1 MIRSFIQR
9 LWDSPT
15 FTTWA
20 SLGTQSLGLL
30 AVLPLVLTSF
40 SENEIAV
47 YYLFA
52 TLIGFQ
58 ALFQLGF
65 QPTFVRLIGY
75 ALAGCRVENMGD
87 LTAPKS
93 SGVTNTNEGS
103 QDSLGAICGSMRR
116 INELLSLWTFIL
128 LGIVGTL
135 LMVVPIGRLEN
146 TKGAWIGWA
155 LIVVVSAMRV
165 NRNGYDAYLLGAN
178 HVALSQ
184 RWQALFNVG
193 KIISMMLT
201 LLVYPSL
208 VAVILVNQVW
218 ILLSIIRSWQLSH
231 WVSEGQ
237 FHQWSKR
244 PLKDSVLK
252 MAWSKSWR
260 SGIGQVGSKVT
271 VESLGI
277 VYAQFAT
284 GSYVASYLLAL
295 RLISTVEQ
303 FSLAPFYS
311 KLPLLNRL
319 RAEGEECRLMDV
331 ARRGMFLSYLTYLL
345 GFGVL
350 SAFGHS
356 LLVLIDANV
365 NFPSPLLWYLIGFA
379 YFTQRFGANHIQLY
393 STTNRII
400 WHWASGIQGVVTIIA
415 SLYLG
420 PRYAGVGFAA
430 SILLGSL
437 FYTAYAVTFSYRI
450 FKTSRL
456 RFESYAAILPF
467 CLLVLLALAE
477 WLFSVSE
484 SVSLIA
490 QRILSL

>member
-1 MIRSFIQR
+1 M
-9 LWDSPT
+9 
-15 FTTWA
+15 
-20 SLGTQSLGLL
+20 
-30 AVLPLVLTSF
+30 LPLVLTSL

-52 TLIGFQ
+52 TMIGLQ

-87 LTAPKS
+87 FVAPKS
-93 SGVTNTNEGS
+93 SGATNTNEGN
-103 QDSLGAICGSMRR
+103 QDSLEAICGSMRR
-116 INELLSLWTFIL
+116 INELLSLWVVFL
-128 LGIVGTL
+128 LGIFGTL

-146 TKGAWIGWA
+146 TKGAWIGWVI
-155 LIVVVSAMRV
+155 IVVVSAMRV

-193 KIISMMLT
+193 KIISMMFT

-208 VAVILVNQVW
+208 ITVILVNQVW
-218 ILLSIIRSWQLSH
+218 VLLSIIRSWQLSH

-237 FHQWSKR
+237 FHQWSKQ
-244 PLKDSVLK
+244 PLELAVLR
-252 MAWSKSWR
+252 MAWPKSWR
-260 SGIGQVGSKVT
+260 SGVGHIGGKAT
-271 VESLGI
+271 TESLGI
-277 VYAQFAT
+277 VYAQFAS
-284 GSYVASYLLAL
+284 GSYVASYLLAS
-295 RLISTVEQ
+295 RLISMVEQ

-319 RAEGEECRLMDV
+319 RAQGEESRLMDV
-331 ARRGMFLSYLTYLL
+331 ARRGMLFSYITYLL

-356 LLVLIDANV
+356 LLVIIDANV
-365 NFPSPLLWYLIGFA
+365 SFPSPLLWYLIGFA

-400 WHWASGIQGVVTIIA
+400 WHWANGIQGAVTIIA

-420 PRYAGVGFAA
+420 PRYGGVGFAS

-437 FYTAYAVTFSYRI
+437 CYAAYAVTFSYGI

-456 RFESYAAILPF
+456 RFEAHAAIVPF
-467 CLLVLLALAE
+467 CLLILLALAE
-477 WLFSVSE
+477 WMFSLSVSVNLTTQ
-484 SVSLIA
+484 S
-490 QRILSL
+490 ILSL

>member
-1 MIRSFIQR
+1 MIKSFTYK
-9 LWDSPT
+9 LWNSPT

-30 AVLPLVLTSF
+30 AVLPLVLTSL

-52 TLIGFQ
+52 TVIGFQ

-87 LTAPKS
+87 LVALKS
-93 SGVTNTNEGS
+93 SGVANTNERS
-103 QDSLGAICGSMRR
+103 QDSLEAICGSMRR

-146 TKGAWIGWA
+146 TKGAWIGWV
-155 LIVVVSAMRV
+155 LIVFVSAIRV

-193 KIISMMLT
+193 KIISMILT

-237 FHQWSKR
+237 FHQWSKQ
-244 PLKDSVLK
+244 PFKDSVLK
-252 MAWSKSWR
+252 MVWSKSWR
-260 SGIGQVGSKVT
+260 SGVGQVGGKVT
-271 VESLGI
+271 QQSLGI

-284 GSYVASYLLAL
+284 GSAVASYLLAL
-295 RLISTVEQ
+295 QLIDIVER
-303 FSLAPFYS
+303 FARAPFYS

-319 RAEGEECRLMDV
+319 RAQGEECRLMDV
-331 ARRGMFLSYLTYLL
+331 ARRGMLFSYITYLL

-350 SAFGHS
+350 STFGHS
-356 LLVLIDANV
+356 SLVIIDANV
-365 NFPSPLLWYLIGFA
+365 GFPSLLLWYLIGFA

-400 WHWASGIQGVVTIIA
+400 WHWANCIQGVVTIIA

-420 PRYAGVGFAA
+420 PRYGGVGFAA

-437 FYTAYAVTFSYRI
+437 CYTAYSVTFSYGI
-450 FKTSRL
+450 FKISRL
-456 RFESYAAILPF
+456 RFESHAAIAPF
-467 CLLVLLALAE
+467 CLLMLLALAE
-477 WLFSVSE
+477 WLFSLSE

-490 QRILSL
+490 QRILS